1 MKRPNQIRSARRTGG
16 PASRGDDAPSTG
28 CCRSG
33 SWRSGSSRAA
43 GWCAGSLAAL
53 LAMTPAVHAQVPAP
67 LEAQTVAFDIA
78 SQPLASALLIFGRQA
93 GLSVLAPSP
102 LVEGKTAPDLHA
114 RLSPDVALGRL
125 LEGSG
130 LSFEFVEA
138 NAVRISAKDHAA
150 IDAVP
155 SPVEGD
161 DDPSRIV
168 VTGTNIKGVQPIASP
183 IEVYTARDVER
194 SGATTTEQ
202 FVAKLPQNLGTMSQY
217 AVGSSIASP
226 NLDAVSSVDLRGL
239 GIGTTLTLINGHRMA
254 LSNGGRSGDVS
265 FIPASAIK
273 RVEVLTDGASA
284 IYGSDAVGGVIN
296 FVLRDDFEGAEARLS
311 YGGVTRGGLH
321 QGDASL
327 TAGQKWA
334 GGHGLATY
342 DYHSASA
349 LMTSDRDYAAGAGP
363 GNLTPQDIRH
373 NLFAVLSQDL
383 TDRLTLDFNAGGSW
397 RKIKNGYSNLSS
409 PTLASQTFAR
419 YGSTSEQGFGSLSLD
434 YQISDD
440 WSADVSAAYSGV
452 DTNGTVSLVLFN
464 RSPVVTRTQAY
475 DTSNSQLDVTGKVDG
490 TLFALPGGRVRVSL
504 GGGFL
509 DERFKGISPITSV
522 NSAGTLS
529 RRSTY
534 AFGEVLAPLAAPD
547 QHIPM
552 IRRLSLSL
560 AARYTNYDDTSH
572 PALNREFGDSVDPKV
587 GVLWSP
593 DAALDL
599 RATYGTSFRAPP
611 LTDLDKSGGGHYLFP
626 QTVAGTPSIVLGLA
640 GYAVED
646 LSPETATTYTAGF
659 DFHSKALPGFRFS
672 ATYYNID
679 YKDRI
684 GVAPSGGLDEFATPD
699 LLPDRIYRAPSA
711 DYIEQLLT
719 DSRLLVNL
727 SSVDVSDPHAGAADL
742 YARPDVWIYDT
753 RLRNLAISRQDGF
766 DVSLSQD
773 MSTALGDI
781 HLGATATH
789 ILSYKQQGSPSS
801 LVLTAVDIPGEPAE
815 WRGRASASLSRDR
828 FDGTINLNYTDSY
841 RNPAA
846 APGYQHIG
854 SWTTVDVSMSYALGD
869 KARPYRLSLSI
880 QNLFD
885 RNPPFLGTGPGS
897 SIIYPIGFDPA
908 NANPLGRFIM
918 AGLSHTW

>member
-1 MKRPNQIRSARRTGG
+1 MTCWPVG
-16 PASRGDDAPSTG
+16 
-28 CCRSG
+28 
-33 SWRSGSSRAA
+33 
-43 GWCAGSLAAL
+43 GWCAGSLAA
-53 LAMTPAVHAQVPAP
+53 AMALTPAAHAQ
-67 LEAQTVAFDIA
+67 AQPQPQPQAQPQPQTKSQAKSQAQAIVFDIDR
-78 SQPLASALLIFGRQA
+78 QPLASALLSFGRQA

-114 RLSPDVALGRL
+114 RLSPEDALERL
-125 LEGSG
+125 LAGSG
-130 LSFEFVEA
+130 LGFEFVEA
-138 NAVRISAKDHAA
+138 NAVRISAKEHAGVET
-150 IDAVP
+150 IP
-155 SPVEGD
+155 SPADPGE
-161 DDPSRIV
+161 DPSRIV

-183 IEVYTARDVER
+183 IDVYTAKDVAR

-217 AVGSSIASP
+217 AVGASIAAP

-265 FIPASAIK
+265 FIPASAIE

-296 FVLRDDFEGAEARLS
+296 FVLRDDFEGAETRLS
-311 YGGVTRGGLH
+311 YGGVTRGGLR
-321 QGDASL
+321 QGDASA
-327 TAGQKWA
+327 TVGQKWT

-342 DYHSASA
+342 AYHSASA
-349 LMTSDRDYAAGAGP
+349 LMTSDRDYASAAGP

-373 NLFAVLSQDL
+373 NLFTVLSQDL
-383 TDRLTLDFNAGGSW
+383 TDRLRLDFDAGGSW

-409 PTLASQTFAR
+409 PFLTSRTFAR
-419 YGSTSEQGFGSLSLD
+419 YGSTSEQGFGSLALD
-434 YQISDD
+434 YRLSDD
-440 WSADVSAAYSGV
+440 WSADVSASYSGV

-464 RSPVVTRTQAY
+464 RSPVQTRTQDY
-475 DTSNSQLDVTGKVDG
+475 DTANSQFEVTGKLDG
-490 TLFALPGGRVRVSL
+490 TLFNLPAGGVRLSL

-509 DERFKGISPITSV
+509 DERFKGISPITSA

-534 AFGEVLAPLAAPD
+534 AFGEVLAPLVAPD
-547 QHIPM
+547 QRIPM

-560 AARYTNYDDTSH
+560 AARYTNYDDTSR
-572 PALNREFGDSVDPKV
+572 PPLNREFGDSVDPKI

-593 DAALDL
+593 GASLDM
-599 RATYGTSFRAPP
+599 RATYGTSFRAPA
-611 LTDLDKSGGGHYLFP
+611 LTELDKSGGGHYLFP
-626 QTVAGTPSIVLGLA
+626 QTVAGTPSIVVGLT
-640 GYAVED
+640 GYAVRD
-646 LSPETATTYTAGF
+646 LSPETAATYTAGF
-659 DFHSKALPGFRFS
+659 DFHSAAMRGFRFS

-684 GVAPSGGLDEFATPD
+684 GVAPSGGLNEFTTPD
-699 LLPDRIYRAPSA
+699 LLPDRIYRPPSA

-727 SSVDVSDPHAGAADL
+727 SGVDVSDPKVGAADL
-742 YARPDVWIYDT
+742 FARSDVWLYDT
-753 RLRNLAISRQDGF
+753 RLRNLALSRQDGF
-766 DVSLSQD
+766 DVSLSQAL
-773 MSTALGDI
+773 STAIGDI
-781 HLGATATH
+781 ELSANATH
-789 ILSYKQQGSPSS
+789 ILSYKQQGSPSA
-801 LVLTAVDIPGEPAE
+801 LVLTSVDIPGEPAD
-815 WRGRASASLSRDR
+815 WRGRASASLTRGR

-846 APGYQHIG
+846 APGYQDIG
-854 SWTTVDVSMSYALGD
+854 SWTTVDLSLSYSLGD
-869 KARPYRLSLSI
+869 KARPFRLSLSV

-885 RNPPFLGTGPGS
+885 RDPPFLGTGPGS

-908 NANPLGRFIM
+908 NANPLGRFIV
-918 AGLSHTW
+918 AGFSHTW